1 MNVASVAEWIE
12 GARLRTLPAAV
23 APVLAGA
30 GIAIHEQGFSA
41 TRTILAALVALGLQV
56 GVNYANDYS
65 DGVRGTDAQRVGPQR
80 LVGSGAARPGQVRAA
95 AFGCFGLA
103 AVFGLV
109 LVALAGQWWLIG
121 VGAACILAAWY
132 YTGGKHPYGYF
143 GLGEVFV
150 FIFFGL
156 VATVGTAYVQL
167 GQAPWPAWTA
177 GTGMGALACAVLVCN
192 NLRDIANDKAAGKRT
207 LETRLGERGSRI
219 FYAILAVIAVLAVIA
234 TAAGTTWWALAGLA
248 MVIFLIPATQHVLGG
263 GQGLTL
269 VRTLKFTG
277 FAELAGG
284 LGIFAG
290 MLIGA

>member
-1 MNVASVAEWIE
+1 MASVAEWIE

-121 VGAACILAAWY
+121 VGTACILAAWY

-156 VATVGTAYVQL
+156 VDTVGNAFVQL
-167 GQAPWPAWTA
+167 GLAPWPAWTA
-177 GTGMGALACAVLVCN
+177 PW
-192 NLRDIANDKAAGKRT
+192 
-207 LETRLGERGSRI
+207 ES
-219 FYAILAVIAVLAVIA
+219 
-234 TAAGTTWWALAGLA
+234 
-248 MVIFLIPATQHVLGG
+248 
-263 GQGLTL
+263 
-269 VRTLKFTG
+269 
-277 FAELAGG
+277 
-284 LGIFAG
+284 
-290 MLIGA
+290 